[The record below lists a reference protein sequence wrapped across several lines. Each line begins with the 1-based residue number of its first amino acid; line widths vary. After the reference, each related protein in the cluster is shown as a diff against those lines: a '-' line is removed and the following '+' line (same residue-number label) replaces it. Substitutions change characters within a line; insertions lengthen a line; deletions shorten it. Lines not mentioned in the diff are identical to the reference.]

1 MMEEVKDTVV
11 LEGFAFD
18 NMGRFDF
25 NIKSVISTNG
35 NDQVIIF
42 KTMNEIVK
50 ATEKLVKEGYTNVT
64 LENVEVLDGT
74 SES

>member
-1 MMEEVKDTVV
+1 MEEVKDTVV

-18 NMGRFDF
+18 NMGRFNF

-64 LENVEVLDGT
+64 LENVEVRDGT

>member
-1 MMEEVKDTVV
+1 MEEVKNTVV

-18 NMGRFDF
+18 NMGRFNF

-35 NDQVIIF
+35 TDQVIIF
-42 KTMNEIVK
+42 KTMNEIAK
-50 ATEKLVKEGYTNVT
+50 TTERLVKEGYSNVT
-64 LENVEVLDGT
+64 LENVEVQNGT

>member
-1 MMEEVKDTVV
+1 MEEVKDTVV